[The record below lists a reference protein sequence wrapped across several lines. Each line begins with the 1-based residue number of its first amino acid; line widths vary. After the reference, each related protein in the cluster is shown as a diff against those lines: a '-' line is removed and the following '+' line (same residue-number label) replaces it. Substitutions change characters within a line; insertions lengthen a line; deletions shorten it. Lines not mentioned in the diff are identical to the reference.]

1 MGMVTS
7 RDDIRADAGE
17 YWPKPEAGTLAADL
31 IDAAK
36 LLKTGKVDK
45 ASAVLDRA
53 ETKLADIWQ
62 GLLGIEQIGV
72 QDNFFELGGDSLIGV
87 QVLSR
92 VKKDFAVALSSS
104 ALYEGPTIEALAQ
117 ALEAAKK

>member
-1 MGMVTS
+1 M
-7 RDDIRADAGE
+7 
-17 YWPKPEAGTLAADL
+17 
-31 IDAAK
+31 
-36 LLKTGKVDK
+36 
-45 ASAVLDRA
+45 
-53 ETKLADIWQ
+53 WQ
-62 GLLGIEQIGV
+62 GLLGIDQVGV

-92 VKKDFAVALSSS
+92 VKKEFAANLSSS